1 MVKAIHTLIL
11 SSKYEQLLLDP
22 NFMFLLQP
30 RVLLLLLLLGLV
42 GDDHEP
48 GAGAVGGDQMKGTG
62 C

>member
-11 SSKYEQLLLDP
+11 SPTYEQLLLDP

-30 RVLLLLLLLGLV
+30 RVLVLLLLLGRV

-48 GAGAVGGDQMKGTG
+48 GVDAVGGERGTK
-62 C
+62 

>member
-22 NFMFLLQP
+22 CFMFLLQP

-48 GAGAVGGDQMKGTG
+48 GAGAVGGERGTK
-62 C
+62 